1 MQNYI
6 DRGGELVYQPPF
18 AAAGVEYY
26 GFILDADKGKLEEL
40 CDRYLNAPL
49 GGGRRFVPAGGFV
62 LLACCNLSSL
72 RSTTPPYNN
81 FGNFVEHEVA
91 FWVMVIDKSRERLYW
106 FIPYIFIDNTY
117 AMAMGRELYGFPK
130 SIGTISLP
138 TSPAQAEQFSLDT
151 LVVKKYPPLAKGE
164 IKRLVE
170 VRKAVAGA
178 YSGPVGSWPDLGG
191 LVRKVVGF
199 LDDELN
205 LFADIRLVIHSM
217 DDLLHLRIPL
227 LFLKQ
232 IRDVVDPAKAAYQ
245 AIVETT
251 SVASQVHQTSLL
263 ASNYDIAIEACD
275 SHPLRR
281 DFGMPAAGTLRSK
294 ISFYVNFD
302 FEIGLGSI
310 VPPNS

>member
-1 MQNYI
+1 MAANSST
-6 DRGGELVYQPPF
+6 GHPSPPQ
-18 AAAGVEYY
+18 EWNIT
-26 GFILDADKGKLEEL
+26 GFILDADKGKLQEL

-62 LLACCNLSSL
+62 LLACCNLASL

-138 TSPAQAEQFSLDT
+138 ALPAQAEHFSLDT

-217 DDLLHLRIPL
+217 DDLLHLRDTPVVPEADSRCCRSRQSRL
-227 LFLKQ
+227 SGDC
-232 IRDVVDPAKAAYQ
+232 RNDVGRFP
-245 AIVETT
+245 
-251 SVASQVHQTSLL
+251 S
-263 ASNYDIAIEACD
+263 ASNQPSGLKLRHRHRSMRQPSPPAGLRDAC
-275 SHPLRR
+275 
-281 DFGMPAAGTLRSK
+281 GGNPAVEDQLLCQ
-294 ISFYVNFD
+294 F
-302 FEIGLGSI
+302 
-310 VPPNS
+310 